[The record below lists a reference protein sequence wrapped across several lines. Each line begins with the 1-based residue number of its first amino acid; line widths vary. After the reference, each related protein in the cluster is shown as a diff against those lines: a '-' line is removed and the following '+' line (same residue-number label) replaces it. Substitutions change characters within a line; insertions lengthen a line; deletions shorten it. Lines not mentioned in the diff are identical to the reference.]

1 MNFSLQIKYEI
12 LKKQKTKDQIY
23 DFLKGFISSKVIFD
37 IHKNI
42 LLVIRDKTIR
52 ENIINFL
59 NILKITFTQEKTNII
74 ILAKEFNLNEQI
86 IYLNS
91 FFAGFFA
98 GSGSINNLNKTSYHL
113 AINSN
118 YEIFIDQIQKKLNTY
133 DFGFVKMFYKQK
145 YILYIK
151 KQEKISDFLKAIEAI
166 NSYFIFEDSIITRDY
181 QNNIN
186 RLNNIDYSNIEK
198 IVNAQEKYLEFI
210 NYINEHNLKENF
222 KEDELV
228 FFDLIKNNI
237 GESLNNYTFLLQKY
251 NIHKTK
257 AGLNHWLIK
266 LKKIVNEHKEKN

>member
-12 LKKQKTKDQIY
+12 LNKQKTKDQIY

-59 NILKITFTQEKTNII
+59 NILKITFTQDKTNII
-74 ILAKEFNLNEQI
+74 ILAKEFNLNAQI

-91 FFAGFFA
+91 FFAGFFT

-133 DFGFVKMFYKQK
+133 NFGFVKMFYKQK

-237 GESLNNYTFLLQKY
+237 GESLNNYTFLLKKY